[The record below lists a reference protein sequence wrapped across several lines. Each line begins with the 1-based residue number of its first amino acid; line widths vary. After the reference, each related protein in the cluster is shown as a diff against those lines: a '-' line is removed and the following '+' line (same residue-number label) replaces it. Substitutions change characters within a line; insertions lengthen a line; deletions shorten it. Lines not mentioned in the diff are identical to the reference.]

1 MNKHIA
7 VFAIAMLFGFQAF
20 AIDSARCPDELGL
33 TVAVEKVYRSS
44 KYKNIPGWKEAQATL
59 KSVSSMEVDF
69 KLDSRTNVCVYKDNA
84 GNKATLSTA
93 AFQDPEERNPSLVDQ
108 LVLNLNIEKSTYVA
122 FVPVKS
128 YDQNGIVLHDSP
140 YSVKVKARLYIA
152 ATSRLANLD
161 LGKIG
166 VSIR

>member
-1 MNKHIA
+1 MKKNIA
-7 VFAIAMLFGFQAF
+7 AVAVAMLFGSNAF
-20 AIDSARCPDELGL
+20 AIDSARCPNELGL

-44 KYKNIPGWKEAQATL
+44 KYKNIPGWKEAQTTL
-59 KSVSSMEVDF
+59 KSVSSMEVDL
-69 KLDSRTNVCVYKDNA
+69 KLDSQTNVCVYKDDA

-93 AFQDPEERNPSLVDQ
+93 AFQDPEERNPTLVDQ
-108 LVLNLNIEKSTYVA
+108 LVLNLNIENSTYVA

-128 YDQNGIVLHDSP
+128 YDLSGIALHDSP
-140 YSVKVKARLYIA
+140 YSVKVKARLYIS

>member
-59 KSVSSMEVDF
+59 KSISSMEAEL
-69 KLDSRTNVCVYKDNA
+69 KIDSRTNVCVYKDDA

-93 AFQDPEERNPSLVDQ
+93 SFQDPEERNPTLVDQ
-108 LVLNLNIEKSTYVA
+108 LILNLKADQSTYVA

-128 YDQNGIVLHDSP
+128 YDLNGVVLHDSP
-140 YSVKVKARLYIA
+140 YSVKVKTRLYIA
-152 ATSRLANLD
+152 ATSRSANLD